1 MIVFQSLTL
10 MYSKESD
17 TSIAIAMNAFFVDT
31 VILLFQKSSDITT
44 VICEIFT

>member
-17 TSIAIAMNAFFVDT
+17 TAIAIAMNAFFVDT
-31 VILLFQKSSDITT
+31 VILFFQKSSDITT